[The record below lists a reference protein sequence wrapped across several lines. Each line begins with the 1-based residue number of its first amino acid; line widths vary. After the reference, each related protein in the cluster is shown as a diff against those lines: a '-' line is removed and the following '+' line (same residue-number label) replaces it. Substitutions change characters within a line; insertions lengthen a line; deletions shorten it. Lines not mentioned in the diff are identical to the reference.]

1 LSRIATRLGAIVS
14 IVTTATPVSAT
25 VSNAAAAAPA
35 DNIIVIIVVRDC

>member
-25 VSNAAAAAPA
+25 VSNAAAAPA